1 MTLDET
7 LAKSVELDRA
17 LSRPLEFSMPE
28 ISGGNQLIGDLGTLF
43 DDLRKTVADAKIG
56 IAGAASELVEE
67 VKGLKNIETALRTET
82 KSVRDFK
89 TKVLGNGTGGENQD
103 GGEK

>member
-7 LAKSVELDRA
+7 IAKSVELDRA
-17 LSRPLEFSMPE
+17 LSRPLEVSMPE
-28 ISGGNQLIGDLGTLF
+28 IGGSGKLIGDLGTLF
-43 DDLRKTVADAKIG
+43 ADLRKTVDDAKIG

-67 VKGLKNIETALRTET
+67 VKGLKNIETAIRTET

-89 TKVLGNGTGGENQD
+89 TQVLGNATGGENQP
-103 GGEK
+103 

>member
-1 MTLDET
+1 MTFEET
-7 LAKSVELDRA
+7 IAKSEELDRA
-17 LSRPLEFSMPE
+17 LRRPLEVSMPE

-43 DDLRKTVADAKIG
+43 ADLRKTVEEAKLG

-67 VKGLKNIETALRTET
+67 VKGLKSIETAIRGET

-89 TKVLGNGTGGENQD
+89 TQILGNATGGENQA
-103 GGEK
+103 